1 MSKTTDIVIEV
12 QNLQLEN
19 QSMKR
24 RLDAIQDYIEYV
36 IQDNLRNVPDSLKE
50 YVQGKEIIAQA
61 VDGLLQIK

>member
-36 IQDNLRNVPDSLKE
+36 ISQNVTLSKSIED
-50 YVQGKEIIAQA
+50 YVQGRQVIAQA
-61 VDGLLQIK
+61 VNNLLQIK